1 MNRIIPFFGASAV
14 LLGALGAHA
23 LQDVLTTQEMAS
35 FKTAVLYQLLH
46 SVALVALGDN
56 PTRKITMRLWMLGIL
71 FFSFSIYLLV
81 FDRLLGLNLRLLG
94 PLTPVGGVLFVAGWL
109 SLWWPKK
116 A

>member
-1 MNRIIPFFGASAV
+1 MKSIIPFFGASAV
-14 LLGALGAHA
+14 ILGALGAHA
-23 LQDVLTTQEMAS
+23 LQDVLTPEEMGS

-46 SVALVALGDN
+46 SVALLAVGNDEN
-56 PTRKITMRLWMLGIL
+56 RNSTIRFWMLGIL

-81 FDRLLGLNLRLLG
+81 FDRLLRIDLGILG
-94 PLTPVGGVLFVAGWL
+94 PLTPVGGLLFVAGWL